1 MSRAVLAVKIERLR
15 TAAPQIV
22 ATGNPGCQMQIGAG
36 LKAAG
41 SAVAVRHPV
50 ELLDEAYRAAGR
62 YE

>member
-1 MSRAVLAVKIERLR
+1 
-15 TAAPQIV
+15 
-22 ATGNPGCQMQIGAG
+22 MQIGAG